1 MCLTDDWPGRA
12 REAHLSGPLMPFKT
26 RLTVPFSIETLV
38 EDHEGLLLPL
48 FQVHWSPLAL
58 SSYTR
63 RNRVFVLW
71 CRMDVSL
78 SLQSLSSLTRD
89 ARCVFIQRVL
99 FAPHIALRLF
109 YTFYCFCFIV
119 YFSADSSGCDVCGL
133 EGGICLQSIYCLF
146 ICTGLSHPEVRRPLS
161 LELQSRLWDPPP
173 PPFPETC
180 ASIGVSVMPT
190 LYFDFQL
197 FSVRTAVN
205 STSQVTSV
213 CHHPKGNLASFS
225 FLFSRA
231 SSQMYVVLSKHNY
244 ALSIKAIQDWVFFFF
259 FKYLWH

>member
-161 LELQSRLWDPPP
+161 LELQSRLWDPPSSP
-173 PPFPETC
+173 PLNVCLHWSFC
-180 ASIGVSVMPT
+180 HANIVLWLSVVFCENCCQ
-190 LYFDFQL
+190 LNFSSDFSL
-197 FSVRTAVN
+197 SSSKRKFS
-205 STSQVTSV
+205 
-213 CHHPKGNLASFS
+213 KFFFS
-225 FLFSRA
+225 FFTCFLTNVR
-231 SSQMYVVLSKHNY
+231 SSV
-244 ALSIKAIQDWVFFFF
+244 
-259 FKYLWH
+259 